1 MWAAICAMKTPY
13 RVLLAGMFFV
23 AFPLLAWM
31 LAAWGEASHGFGFVS
46 VFVDV
51 IFVEL
56 ILGGL
61 VLHGIVEEYEQYGDD
76 LGASSRG

>member
-1 MWAAICAMKTPY
+1 MWAAISAMKAQN
-13 RVLLAGMFFV
+13 RVMLLLTFLV
-23 AFPLLAWM
+23 AFPLTAWM

-56 ILGGL
+56 LLGGL
-61 VLHGIVEEYEQYGDD
+61 VLHGIVEEFEQHGDD
-76 LGASSRG
+76 LGLSSRS